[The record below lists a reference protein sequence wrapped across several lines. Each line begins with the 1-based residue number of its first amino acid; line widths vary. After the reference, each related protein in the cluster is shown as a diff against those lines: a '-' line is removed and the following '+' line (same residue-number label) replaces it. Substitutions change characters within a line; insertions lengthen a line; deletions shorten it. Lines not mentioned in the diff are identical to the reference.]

1 MLHLLSV
8 GWAGGVAMR
17 CLHGLCWP
25 LSPAFVLLPAPWAGA
40 ILLQPPGALRLF
52 PGGHQRRRHVLLVLP
67 AIWVVLGV
75 GPPA

>member
-1 MLHLLSV
+1 MLHLPSV

-17 CLHGLCWP
+17 CLHGLCRP
-25 LSPAFVLLPAPWAGA
+25 LSPALVLLPAPWTGA
-40 ILLQPPGALRLF
+40 ILLEHLWALRLF